1 MKINELFRSLIVV
14 SSLGFVL
21 SIQGCIEKSPSTN
34 AKRESIRLIT
44 LDPGHFHAAL
54 VQKSMLSGVDSNV
67 YVYAPEGQE
76 LKAHLALIDRY
87 NSRDDDPTS
96 WNEKVHVGDDYFE
109 KMLAEKPGDVVIL
122 AGNNKK
128 KTQYILESIE
138 GGLNVLSDKPM
149 AISNSNFE
157 MLKTA
162 FSRAEESN
170 LLLYD
175 IMTERYEINAIL
187 QKEFL
192 HSEEIFGEL
201 KKGTL
206 EDPAIIKKSA
216 HYYYKEV
223 SGAPLIRPIWYYDV
237 EQEGDGL
244 VDIPTHMVDLIQ
256 WQVFPE
262 VALDYKTDINMVS
275 ASRWP
280 TRITQDQYRQST
292 KAESF
297 PEFLNKDVKDGVL
310 HVFANGEMNYT
321 IKGVH
326 AKVSVEWGFQAP
338 EGSGDTHLSMM
349 HGTKANLAIRQ
360 GAEQG
365 YKPVLFIE
373 PINGEF
379 SDSYIK
385 SLNSALLKIQ
395 EKYPGVEFRK
405 SGSAFEVA
413 IPDTYKEGHE
423 AHFAKVAEKYL
434 QYLKKGD
441 MPAWEVPNMLAKYY
455 TTTQALEKALKK

>member
-1 MKINELFRSLIVV
+1 MRTNTLFRNLIAVFFIGISV
-14 SSLGFVL
+14 SF
-21 SIQGCIEKSPSTN
+21 QACNDNNQSTN
-34 AKRESIRLIT
+34 NQMESIRLIT

-54 VQKSMLSGVDSNV
+54 VQKSMLDGVDSSV
-67 YVYAPEGQE
+67 YVYAPEGSE
-76 LKAHLALIDRY
+76 VKAHLALIDKY
-87 NSRDDDPTS
+87 NSRADEPTHWRES
-96 WNEKVHVGDDYFE
+96 VYVGNDYFE
-109 KMLAEKPGDVVIL
+109 KMLAEKPGDVVVL

-128 KTQYILESIE
+128 KTQYILESIQ

-149 AISNSNFE
+149 AISNDNFE
-157 MLKTA
+157 MLKEA
-162 FSRAEESN
+162 FSIAKKNN

-175 IMTERYEINAIL
+175 IMTERYEINTIL
-187 QKEFL
+187 QKEL
-192 HSEEIFGEL
+192 VHNSEIFGEL
-201 KKGTL
+201 EKGTL
-206 EDPAIIKKSA
+206 EEPAIVKKSA

-223 SGAPLIRPIWYYDV
+223 SGSPLIRPIWYYDV

-256 WQVFPE
+256 WQIFPE
-262 VALDYKTDINMVS
+262 VALDYKTDIEMIN
-275 ASRWP
+275 ASRWA
-280 TRITQDQYRQST
+280 TQITKDQYRKST
-292 KAESF
+292 NAESF
-297 PEFLNKDVKDGVL
+297 PDFLQKDVKDGVL
-310 HVFANGEMNYT
+310 NVFANGEMNYT

-338 EGSGDTHLSMM
+338 MGSGDTHLSMM

-373 PINGEF
+373 PTSGEF

-385 SLNSALLKIQ
+385 SMNSALLKIQ
-395 EKYPGVEFRK
+395 DKYPGIEFKK
-405 SGSAFEVA
+405 SGSAFEVV
-413 IPDTYKEGHE
+413 IPDSYKEGHE

-434 QYLKKGD
+434 QYLRNGD

-455 TTTQALEKALKK
+455 TTTQALEKALNK